1 MHPVHRRL
9 QDSGRAHGPMRWP
22 SWRSWALPMGVVLL
36 GCVLTVA
43 LAPAPAPDNGDPSS
57 YATGRAGTWAL
68 FQLASRL
75 GAEAERLTGG
85 GFGAA
90 LSPAGTLVEVA
101 PTTPFSKL
109 QLRQIQRFLEA
120 GGTLVYALGSRSV
133 DAPVLASLHVA
144 TGRAAAAGVSRELLP
159 LRGSTLLTVQFG
171 SGPSLSP
178 AGPQAF
184 PLLGS
189 ATRPVALVER
199 VGLGRAVLLNSG
211 APVANTDLREQQN
224 AEFAVSALGLVAG
237 RPILFDE
244 IHHGY
249 TLGDGAAAL
258 LLGTPWGWSPLSA
271 PFSCSPSSSPV
282 VAGWALL
289 YHRERWFR
297 CAARPIIWTPWR
309 SCTSGPGTEGRL
321 RLDTSSSS
329 APPLAPFNPTDHLAN
344 SLQPACSPA
353 LRPSVKNLNLLSE
366 GQMHQADLCH
376 WLRRQ
381 ISWNGS
387 SKVPT
392 PAPRRRR

>member
-1 MHPVHRRL
+1 
-9 QDSGRAHGPMRWP
+9 MRWLR
-22 SWRSWALPMGVVLL
+22 WRAWALPMGVVLL
-36 GCVLTVA
+36 GCGLTVA

-68 FQLASRL
+68 FQLAARL
-75 GAEAERLTGG
+75 GANAERLTGS

-90 LSPAGTLVEVA
+90 LSPGGTLVEVS

-109 QLRQIQRFLEA
+109 QLRQIRRFLEA

-133 DAPVLASLHVA
+133 DAPVLASLQVTA
-144 TGRAAAAGVSRELLP
+144 GRAAPAGVSRELHP

-178 AGPQAF
+178 AGPQAL

-199 VGLGRAVLLNSG
+199 VGLGTAVVLNSG
-211 APVANTDLREQQN
+211 APVSNTDLREQQN

-258 LLGTPWGWSPLSA
+258 LLGTPLGL
-271 PFSCSPSSSPV
+271 V
-282 VAGWALL
+282 TALCTVL
-289 YHRERWFR
+289 LLTFLL
-297 CAARPIIWTPWR
+297 
-309 SCTSGPGTEGRL
+309 TSGRRL
-321 RLDTSSSS
+321 G
-329 APPLAPFNPTDHLAN
+329 APLPPRALVSVRSTTDHLDALAQLYERARDRRAVAARYLQQLRATAGALQLHGPSRELAPA
-344 SLQPACSPA
+344 SLQSRFEAICKKLELAVGGSDAPGRLMSLAQ
-353 LRPSVKNLNLLSE
+353 E
-366 GQMHQADLCH
+366 ADQLE
-376 WLRRQ
+376 REFQGADPGPEEVQVR
-381 ISWNGS
+381 
-387 SKVPT
+387 
-392 PAPRRRR
+392 